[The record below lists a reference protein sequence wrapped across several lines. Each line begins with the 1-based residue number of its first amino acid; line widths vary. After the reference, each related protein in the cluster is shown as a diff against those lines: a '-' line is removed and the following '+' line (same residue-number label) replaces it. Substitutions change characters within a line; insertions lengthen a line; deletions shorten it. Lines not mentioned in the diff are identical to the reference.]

1 MKNAP
6 PLFEVMHGVK
16 TDSLLTNRQLFARV
30 SGLAI
35 FVIVGLSILTS

>member
-1 MKNAP
+1 MKNVP
-6 PLFEVMHGVK
+6 PLFEVMQSAN

-35 FVIVGLSILTS
+35 FIIVGLSIFTS